1 MYLKKVGLNMNLE
14 AAKQARLKAYVP
26 YSKFKVGA
34 AIELNDG
41 TIIHGANIEN
51 SSFGLTSCAERNALF
66 SLISQGYDPKD
77 IKEITIIGSSKG
89 PISPCGACRQV
100 MSELVPS
107 SAKIFLANL
116 EDEVYETSTKELLPF
131 GFDLETDRI

>member
-1 MYLKKVGLNMNLE
+1 MNLE

-34 AIELNDG
+34 AIVLNDG

-66 SLISQGYDPKD
+66 SLISQGYDPKE
-77 IKEITIIGSSKG
+77 IKEITMIGGTKG
-89 PISPCGACRQV
+89 PISPCGSCRQV
-100 MSELVPS
+100 MSELVPKNT
-107 SAKIFLANL
+107 KIYLANL
-116 EDEVYETSTKELLPF
+116 EDEIYETSVSELLPF
-131 GFDLETDRI
+131 GFDLDKDRV

>member
-1 MYLKKVGLNMNLE
+1 MNLE

-34 AIELNDG
+34 AIVLNDG

-66 SLISQGYDPKD
+66 SLISQGYDPKE
-77 IKEITIIGSSKG
+77 IKEITIIGGSKG

-100 MSELVPS
+100 MSELIPKNT
-107 SAKIFLANL
+107 KIYLANL
-116 EDEVYETSTKELLPF
+116 EDEIYETSVNELLPF
-131 GFDLETDRI
+131 GFDLDKDRI

>member
-1 MYLKKVGLNMNLE
+1 MNLE

-34 AIELNDG
+34 AIVLNDG

-66 SLISQGYDPKD
+66 SLISQGYDPKE
-77 IKEITIIGSSKG
+77 IKEITIIGGSKG
-89 PISPCGACRQV
+89 PIS
-100 MSELVPS
+100 LVAHADKS
-107 SAKIFLANL
+107 
-116 EDEVYETSTKELLPF
+116 
-131 GFDLETDRI
+131 

>member
-1 MYLKKVGLNMNLE
+1 MNLE

-34 AIELNDG
+34 AIVLNDG

-66 SLISQGYDPKD
+66 SLISQGYDPKE
-77 IKEITIIGSSKG
+77 IKEITIIGGSKG

-100 MSELVPS
+100 MSEIVPKNT
-107 SAKIFLANL
+107 KIYLANL
-116 EDEVYETSTKELLPF
+116 EDEIYETSVSELLPF
-131 GFDLETDRI
+131 GFDLDKDRV